1 MTEQQANSTQENLV
15 NRAREALDAGG
26 VEAVVAT
33 LKSTENPKRA
43 AGTFNDLLQN
53 LYMTRKDVTGMIA
66 VAEAGVAFCL
76 DHVKQAQS
84 PEDAKDLKQIAKMV
98 TFNAGANCWPGWG
111 DEGVE
116 IAPAHIRAG
125 LKLAEINRDLAR
137 ELKLGPEPEANGT
150 WLIGA
155 LKLATGEPAAALAD
169 FQEAKRLAES
179 GGKTDLALMAT
190 GYCALARKAE
200 PATATDGAKELEL
213 ALTRLREHGSQEAK
227 FFAEQIVTADKILL
241 AK

>member
-1 MTEQQANSTQENLV
+1 MTVQQASSTQESLV
-15 NRAREALDAGG
+15 DRAREALDDGG

-33 LKSTENPKRA
+33 LRSSDNPKRA
-43 AGTFNDLLQN
+43 AGAFNGLLQN
-53 LYMTRKDVTGMIA
+53 LYQTRKDVTGMIA
-66 VAEAGVAFCL
+66 VAEEGLAFCL
-76 DHVKQAQS
+76 DHAKRAQS
-84 PEDAKDLKQIAKMV
+84 PEDAKDLKQIAKMI

-116 IAPAHIRAG
+116 IASAHIQAG
-125 LKLAEINRDLAR
+125 LKLAQINRDLAR

-155 LKLATGEPAAALAD
+155 LKLAAGEPAAALAD
-169 FQEAKRLAES
+169 FHEAKRLAES
-179 GGKTDLALMAT
+179 GGKTDVALMAT
-190 GYCALARKAE
+190 GYCALARKAA
-200 PATATDGAKELEL
+200 PATATNGAKELEL
-213 ALTRLREHGSQEAK
+213 ALTRLREQGSKEAK